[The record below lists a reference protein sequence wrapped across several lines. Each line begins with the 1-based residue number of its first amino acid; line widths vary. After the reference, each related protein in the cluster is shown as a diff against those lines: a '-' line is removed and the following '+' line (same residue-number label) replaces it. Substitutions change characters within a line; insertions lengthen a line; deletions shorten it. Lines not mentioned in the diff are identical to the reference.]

1 MSAKRYFSYVRVST
15 QRQGESGTSLVEQQS
30 AIERYAARFDL
41 PIIKKYE
48 ERETAA
54 KAGRPV
60 FLEML
65 KQLRRGA
72 ISGVIIHKIDRS
84 ARNLKDWAD
93 LGSLIDSGLEVHF
106 AAESLDL
113 NSRGG
118 RLSADIQAVV
128 AADYIRNLREEV
140 KKGFYGRLK
149 QGLYPMPAPVGYL
162 DNGKGQPKTPH
173 PVSAPLVGK
182 SFELYATGRY
192 GIRSLLVEMTSR
204 GLRNKNGKPVSKN
217 AFHDLLKNKF
227 YTGLIKIIKTGEVYR
242 GLHQPLVSMKLFE
255 RVQAVMSGKTNDK
268 QNRHFFLFRGLAV
281 CSGCRH
287 KLIPE
292 RQKGYAYYRCQKKGC
307 PQKTVREE
315 LLMENFCRMLEDLR
329 FNDRENRSLERI
341 ITKRRGAT
349 ESFVQTRRQTLQLQL
364 EKCRERLSKLT
375 DALIDGT
382 LERDLFVNKKNSL
395 VQEEHRL
402 QDELKSC
409 GESESDALDR
419 TSKILELANQ
429 AYLSYETANEEEK
442 REMVKTVVSNFIVE
456 GKSVVIKPNLPF
468 ELILNRVKKEDGGAR
483 RVADR
488 TFQTLMANLSNY
500 HKLEV

>member
-1 MSAKRYFSYVRVST
+1 MPGKKYFSYVRVST
-15 QRQGESGTSLVEQQS
+15 QRQGESGTSLLEQQA

-65 KQLRRGA
+65 KQLRRGF
-72 ISGVIIHKIDRS
+72 INGVIIHKIDRS

-149 QGLYPMPAPVGYL
+149 QGLYPMPAPLGYVN
-162 DNGKGQPKTPH
+162 NGQGQPKTPH
-173 PVSAPLVGK
+173 PIYAPLIRK
-182 SFELYATGRY
+182 SFELYATGGY
-192 GIRSLLVEMTSR
+192 SISTLLKEMTRR
-204 GLRNKNGKPVSKN
+204 GLRNKNDNRVSKN
-217 AFHDLLKNKF
+217 TFNDLLKNQF
-227 YTGLIKIIKTGEVYR
+227 YTGLIKISKTGEVYR
-242 GLHQPLVSMKLFE
+242 GKHEPLVSMKIFE
-255 RVQAVMSGKTNDK
+255 RVQIVMSGKTNDK
-268 QNRHFFLFRGLAV
+268 QNARFFVFRGCAV
-281 CSGCRH
+281 CASCSH

-292 RQKGYAYYRCQKKGC
+292 RQKGNTYYRCQKKHC

-315 LLMENFCRMLEDLR
+315 LLTEGFCYLLKDLR
-329 FNDRENRSLERI
+329 FDERENEYLKRLINE
-341 ITKRRGAT
+341 RRGVI
-349 ESFVQTRRQTLQLQL
+349 ESFAQTRRQTLHLQL

-382 LERDLFVNKKNSL
+382 LEKELFVSKKNSL
-395 VQEEHRL
+395 ILEEHRL
-402 QDELKSC
+402 QEELRNC
-409 GESESDALDR
+409 GGTESDALER
-419 TSKILELANQ
+419 TVKILELANQ
-429 AYLSYETANEEEK
+429 AYLSYETGNEQEK
-442 REMVKTVVSNFIVE
+442 REMVKTIVSNFFVE

-468 ELILNRVKKEDGGAR
+468 KVIVNRVKNLNGGAR
-483 RVADR
+483 RVTLR
-488 TFQTLMANLSNY
+488 TFEILLTNLVE
-500 HKLEV
+500 HFKQ

>member
-15 QRQGESGTSLVEQQS
+15 QRQGESGTSLTEQQS
-30 AIERYAARFDL
+30 AIERYAARYDL
-41 PIIKKYE
+41 PIIRKYE

-72 ISGVIIHKIDRS
+72 TDGVIIHKIDRS

-93 LGSLIDSGLEVHF
+93 LGSLIDAGLEVHF

-128 AADYIRNLREEV
+128 AADFIRNLREEV

-149 QGLYPMPAPVGYL
+149 QGLYPMPAPLGYL
-162 DNGKGQPKTPH
+162 DQGKGQPKTLH
-173 PVSAPLVGK
+173 PVYAPLIRK
-182 SFELYATGRY
+182 SFELYATGCY
-192 GIRSLLVEMTSR
+192 SIGTLLKEMTRR
-204 GLRNKNGKPVSKN
+204 GLRNKNGNPVSKN
-217 AFHDLLKNKF
+217 TFNDLLKNQF
-227 YTGLIKIIKTGEVYR
+227 YTGLIRIAKTGETYR
-242 GLHQPLVSMKLFE
+242 GRHEPVVSMKLFE

-268 QNRHFFLFRGLAV
+268 QTAHFFVFRGLAA
-281 CSGCRH
+281 CAGCRH

-292 RQKGYAYYRCQKKGC
+292 RQKGNVYYRCQTKDC

-315 LLMENFCRMLEDLR
+315 LLTESFSRLLEQLR
-329 FNDRENRSLERI
+329 FDESENEYLERLI
-341 ITKRRGAT
+341 SERRGAV
-349 ESFVQTRRQTLQLQL
+349 ESFAHTRQHALHLQL

-382 LERDLFVNKKNSL
+382 LERELFVNKKNSL
-395 VQEEHRL
+395 ILEEQRL
-402 QDELKSC
+402 QDELTNCSST
-409 GESESDALDR
+409 ETDALER
-419 TSKILELANQ
+419 TGKILELANQ
-429 AYLSYETANEEEK
+429 AYLSYETGNDEEK
-442 REMVKTVVSNFIVE
+442 REMVKTVVSNFFVE
-456 GKSVVIKPNLPF
+456 GKLVLIKPNLPF
-468 ELILNRVKKEDGGAR
+468 EVLINRVKNADGGPR
-483 RVADR
+483 RVAAR
-488 TFQTLMANLSNY
+488 TFYNLINQLMNY
-500 HKLEV
+500 FK